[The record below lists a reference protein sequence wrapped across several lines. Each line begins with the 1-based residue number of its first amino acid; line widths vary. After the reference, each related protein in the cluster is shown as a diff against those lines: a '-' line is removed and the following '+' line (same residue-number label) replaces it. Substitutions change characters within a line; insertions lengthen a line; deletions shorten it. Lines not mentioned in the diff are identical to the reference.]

1 MGESNSV
8 ITFKVGAHERQ
19 KSPVLIV
26 KLHLQVARLFVW
38 TGDGKVL
45 DPDGVVVVADA
56 HVEVAPT
63 LALAN
68 AQALK
73 APCF

>member
-1 MGESNSV
+1 MAPSGRH
-8 ITFKVGAHERQ
+8 GAAT
-19 KSPVLIV
+19 P
-26 KLHLQVARLFVW
+26 FVW
-38 TGDGKVL
+38 TAGGEVL
-45 DPDGVVVVADA
+45 DLDGFVAVADA